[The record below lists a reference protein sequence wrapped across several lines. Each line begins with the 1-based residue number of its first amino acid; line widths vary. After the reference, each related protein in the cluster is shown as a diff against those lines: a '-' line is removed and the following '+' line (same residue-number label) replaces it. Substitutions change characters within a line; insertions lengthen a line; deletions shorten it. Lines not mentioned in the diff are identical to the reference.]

1 MRAVAAGSIV
11 LFHIWRYGSPEGA
24 PFDLGLL
31 DHVFQNLPV
40 GVTLFFTLSGFL
52 LYRPFAAAIMR
63 GQEHPTLRTY
73 LWNRA
78 LRILP
83 AYWVILILTGVVLQ
97 ATFIRSSALE
107 LQTGS
112 LVSDPW
118 VFVRNATLTQ
128 NYTPGTLLT
137 GIGPAW
143 SLAIELVFYLVLPL
157 VALIG
162 SLAAARSLTR
172 RGRRLAA
179 FAPALILF
187 LVGMSGK
194 AVAAFVVPGLGP
206 GGGWI
211 GDWHSV
217 IERSFWAQ
225 ADLFAFG
232 MALAV
237 VHVDAED
244 GLLRLPRWWMSLV
257 AAGVVLVAVPTA
269 VLVDMAMLGVYQYDT
284 LMAFACAL
292 LLSLVVL
299 PDVTRTDL
307 RSNEPHTTPFV
318 RVLESRIL
326 VLAGLVSYSLF
337 LWHEPLIRWM
347 QAHGLTIGGR
357 LGFLADVALL
367 GSVSVVLA
375 ALTYRFVER
384 PALARKRRQTRQ
396 IQHHPAGPTPTPSEL
411 EDVASGKVSD
421 D

>member
-1 MRAVAAGSIV
+1 MRAIAAGSIALYHV
-11 LFHIWRYGSPEGA
+11 WRYASPEAGR
-24 PFDLGLL
+24 FDLGLL

-63 GQEHPTLRTY
+63 AQQRPTLRTY
-73 LWNRA
+73 FRNRA

-97 ATFIRSSALE
+97 ATFVRPSALE
-107 LQTGS
+107 LRTGS
-112 LVSDPW
+112 LVTDPW
-118 VFVRNATLTQ
+118 VFIRNATLTQ

-143 SLAIELVFYLVLPL
+143 SLAIELVFYVVLPL

-179 FAPALILF
+179 FVPPLILF
-187 LVGMSGK
+187 FVGMSGK
-194 AVAAFVVPGLGP
+194 AVAAFVVPGLGA
-206 GGGWI
+206 GAGWV

-217 IERSFWAQ
+217 IERSFWGQ
-225 ADLFAFG
+225 ADLFVFG
-232 MALAV
+232 MALAIAR
-237 VHVDAED
+237 VDAED
-244 GLLRLPRWWMSLV
+244 GLLRLPRWWMGVV

-269 VLVDMAMLGVYQYDT
+269 VLVDMVMLGAYQYDT
-284 LMAFACAL
+284 LMAFACGL

-299 PDVTRTDL
+299 PDVTRTGL
-307 RSNEPHTTPFV
+307 SSKEPRTTPLV
-318 RVLESRIL
+318 RLLESRVL
-326 VLAGLVSYSLF
+326 VMTGLVSYSLF

-347 QAHGLTIGGR
+347 QAHGFTVGGR
-357 LGFLADVALL
+357 MGFLVDVAFL
-367 GSVSVVLA
+367 GSVSLVLA

-384 PALARKRRQTRQ
+384 PALARKRRTTRQ
-396 IQHHPAGPTPTPSEL
+396 TQHQPLGAAPRPSKL
-411 EDVASGKVSD
+411 EGVSSGMVSD

>member
-1 MRAVAAGSIV
+1 M
-11 LFHIWRYGSPEGA
+11 
-24 PFDLGLL
+24 
-31 DHVFQNLPV
+31 
-40 GVTLFFTLSGFL
+40 
-52 LYRPFAAAIMR
+52 
-63 GQEHPTLRTY
+63 
-73 LWNRA
+73 
-78 LRILP
+78 
-83 AYWVILILTGVVLQ
+83 ILILTGVVLQ
-97 ATFIRSSALE
+97 ATFVRSSALE
-107 LQTGS
+107 LRTGS
-112 LVSDPW
+112 LVSDPL

-162 SLAAARSLTR
+162 SIAAARSLTR

-179 FAPALILF
+179 FAPPLILF
-187 LVGMSGK
+187 FVGMSGK

-217 IERSFWAQ
+217 IERSFWGQ

-237 VHVDAED
+237 ARVDAED
-244 GLLRLPRWWMSLV
+244 GLLRLPSWWMGLV
-257 AAGVVLVAVPTA
+257 AAGVVLVVVPTA
-269 VLVDMAMLGVYQYDT
+269 LLADMAMMGVYQYDT

-307 RSNEPHTTPFV
+307 SSNEPHTTPLV
-318 RVLESRIL
+318 RLLESRVL

-357 LGFLADVALL
+357 LGFLADVFLL
-367 GSVSVVLA
+367 GSVSLVLA

-396 IQHHPAGPTPTPSEL
+396 IQHHPSGATPTTPSEL
-411 EDVASGKVSD
+411 EEVASGKVSD